1 MKLAGSYFQLL
12 LDFAAYRY
20 IPISRLKAVLAN
32 PGVDLCAIDCTL
44 PVEEYQRLVHALA
57 AEGKE
62 PHLGLSYGV
71 FLNLKALG
79 LIHEISLETT
89 SIQQAFQL
97 LEDYLR
103 VHFPVVYLD
112 KKEMGSNLQ
121 VHLRSKLTDPIF
133 KAFVLDSTFCFI
145 FRELS
150 IMMKPE
156 LIQLGLP
163 YAVRS
168 HFETQLRHGIE
179 RSDTHCFSFTI
190 PRANDKINQRQLQVV
205 DVLLPKYMLLLEK
218 KEAQNFPAMVKKM
231 MLNMSTPAL
240 PTLSQVSAQ
249 FAMSDRSFQRK
260 LQANGQSFRAI
271 ANELKQSLALY
282 LQAGGKM
289 KVKDIAYIL
298 GYSEPSAFLHAAKK
312 WRRGA

>member
-20 IPISRLKAVLAN
+20 IPSSRLKAVLTK
-32 PGVDLCAIDCTL
+32 PGVDLCATDCTL
-44 PVEEYQRLVHALA
+44 PVEEYRQLLHALA
-57 AEGKE
+57 AEVKG

-112 KKEMGSNLQ
+112 KEEMGSKLE
-121 VHLRSKLTDPIF
+121 VHLRSNLSDPIF

-163 YAVRS
+163 YTARS
-168 HFETQLRHGIE
+168 QFEMQLRQNIE
-179 RSDTHCFSFTI
+179 SSEAHCFSFTI
-190 PRANDKINQRQLQVV
+190 PTANDKINQRQLQVV

-218 KEAQNFPAMVKKM
+218 REAQHFPTMVKRM

-240 PTLSQVSAQ
+240 PTLGQVSAQ
-249 FAMSDRSFQRK
+249 FAMSERSFQRK
-260 LQANGQSFRAI
+260 LRANGQSFRAI
-271 ANELKQSLALY
+271 ANDLKRSLALY
-282 LQAGGKM
+282 LQKGQKM

-298 GYSEPSAFLHAAKK
+298 GYSESSAFLHAAKK
-312 WRRGA
+312 WGRGG

>member
-20 IPISRLKAVLAN
+20 IPISRLKGALAN
-32 PGVDLCAIDCTL
+32 PDVDLCAIDCTL
-44 PVEEYQRLVHALA
+44 PIAEYQQLVHALTA
-57 AEGKE
+57 VGKE
-62 PHLGLSYGV
+62 SPLGLSYGV

-79 LIHEISLETT
+79 LIYEISLETT

-112 KKEMGSNLQ
+112 KEEMGPKLQ
-121 VHLRSKLTDPIF
+121 VHLRSHLTDPVF

-145 FRELS
+145 YRELS

-163 YAVRS
+163 YEDRS
-168 HFETQLRHGIE
+168 HFETQLRQNIE
-179 RSDTHCFSFTI
+179 RSDAHCFSFTI
-190 PRANDKINQRQLQVV
+190 PTANDKINQRQLQVV

-218 KEAQNFPAMVKKM
+218 READSFPTMVKKM

-260 LQANGQSFRAI
+260 LQANGQSFRTI
-271 ANELKQSLALY
+271 ANELKRSLALY
-282 LQAGGKM
+282 LQKGGKM
-289 KVKDIAYIL
+289 KIKDIAYIL

-312 WRRGA
+312 WGN